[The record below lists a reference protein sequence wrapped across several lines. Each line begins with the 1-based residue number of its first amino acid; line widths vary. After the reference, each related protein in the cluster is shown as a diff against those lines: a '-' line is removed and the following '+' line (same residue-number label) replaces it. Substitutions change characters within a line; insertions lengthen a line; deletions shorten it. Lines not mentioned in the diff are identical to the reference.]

1 MATLSIDSKYNAGLA
16 RFFQSGVL
24 NDLVRKGYSAFF
36 NEVVSVSGISKA
48 IGKKTTLRDF
58 LQTVYGHL
66 CINYRN
72 EYIYKNAIAN
82 NILLG
87 THSLNSSFMLTEFRV
102 ADCKADVVVINGT
115 SNVYEIKSEF
125 DSVER
130 LNRQIAAY
138 EKVFDMIHIITSPS
152 QVKKVVDYVPGH
164 IGIMSLSKR
173 NSISTVRDAQS
184 RKEQVSPENIFDSL
198 RQPEYS
204 AIIKE
209 HYGYVPDVPNTQAFK
224 VCRELF
230 GKLPPE
236 VAHDSMVKSLKKRGK
251 CRLLKEFIETSPEC
265 LRAYTLNSGLNVKE
279 FIRFKDVLNAKVV
292 SFIR

>member
-1 MATLSIDSKYNAGLA
+1 MTTLSIDSKYNAGLA
-16 RFFQSGVL
+16 RFFHSGVL
-24 NDLVRKGYSAFF
+24 NDLVRKGHSDFF
-36 NEVVSVSGISKA
+36 NEIVSVSGIYKVIDKEIA
-48 IGKKTTLRDF
+48 LRDF
-58 LQTVYGHL
+58 LQTVYSHL

-87 THSLNSSFMLTEFRV
+87 KHSLNTSFMLTEFRV

-152 QVKKVVDYVPGH
+152 QVKKVVDYVPEH

-173 NSISTVRDAQS
+173 NSISTVRDAQP
-184 RKEQVSPENIFDSL
+184 RNGYVSPESIFDSL
-198 RQPEYS
+198 RKPEYS
-204 AIIKE
+204 AIIQE
-209 HYGYVPDVPNTQAFK
+209 HYGYIPDVPNTQVYK

-230 GKLPPE
+230 SKLPPE

-265 LRAYTLNSGLNVKE
+265 LRAYTLSSGLNVKE
-279 FIRFKDVLNAKVV
+279 FIRFRDLLNAKVM